1 MTFVTS
7 SWRHTGVV
15 SDEEEGDLYYGNKGK
30 RQGNALAVGGQKLGD
45 PVLEFSVKDMT
56 GHHFPPC
63 GQVRNIASSLWKE
76 GVKLEAGAEMGEE
89 GRGSGGGNG
98 FSDSQ

>member
-1 MTFVTS
+1 M
-7 SWRHTGVV
+7 V